1 MKRHLTNLAV
11 MVAALVVGL
20 GIMEGLSRVVMPLSP
35 GARFLSLEGESIT
48 VKAHN
53 DRFVPG
59 LVFRLVASEFDVRV
73 TITRDGNRV
82 PAAEEAPEFVF
93 VGDSFT
99 FGHGLEDDETFA
111 VIFCKELDVQCA
123 NIGRSGTGTME
134 QLDVLQ
140 HYLDSENWRPNRIKL
155 FVLAMT
161 GSLNEGNDLR
171 DALDR
176 RERHP
181 ASQGIETIPGSLAE
195 TDEKA
200 AGRNFLEALV
210 ASRTL
215 VLAHSNLAR
224 IVYYMGAGWLRAT
237 FTAAPTA
244 ARLQL
249 ALDLQ
254 RLQFQRLQDMAAEYG
269 FRPEIYIL
277 HPMHDITRGTWP
289 NTLKTVASL
298 AGGIKIVSTANLFTD
313 SISRYYYPYDGHFNP
328 VGSRKVAD
336 FLIAEERRR

>member
-1 MKRHLTNLAV
+1 
-11 MVAALVVGL
+11 
-20 GIMEGLSRVVMPLSP
+20 RVVMPLSP

-111 VIFCKELDVQCA
+111 AIFCKELDVQCA

-210 ASRTL
+210 A
-215 VLAHSNLAR
+215 
-224 IVYYMGAGWLRAT
+224 
-237 FTAAPTA
+237 
-244 ARLQL
+244 
-249 ALDLQ
+249 
-254 RLQFQRLQDMAAEYG
+254 
-269 FRPEIYIL
+269 
-277 HPMHDITRGTWP
+277 
-289 NTLKTVASL
+289 
-298 AGGIKIVSTANLFTD
+298 
-313 SISRYYYPYDGHFNP
+313 
-328 VGSRKVAD
+328 
-336 FLIAEERRR
+336 